1 MEKVFILVSCDIGA
15 EHDLAAQ
22 LIIVD
27 GIRNATVTY
36 GEYDIVVEVESENAD
51 TLNTLITE
59 KIRKIEKIRS
69 TITLNVTH

>member
-22 LIIVD
+22 LITVD

>member
-1 MEKVFILVSCDIGA
+1 MERVFILVSCDIGA

-22 LIIVD
+22 LITVD

-36 GEYDIVVEVESENAD
+36 GEYDIVVEVEAENAD